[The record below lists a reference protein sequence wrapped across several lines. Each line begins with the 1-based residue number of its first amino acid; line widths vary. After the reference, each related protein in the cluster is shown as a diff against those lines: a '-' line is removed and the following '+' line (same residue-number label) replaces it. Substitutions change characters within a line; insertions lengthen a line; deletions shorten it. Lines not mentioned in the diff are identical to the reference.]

1 MTRAQQRIREAA
13 HDNQVK
19 LEPDLALLLME
30 EIMPNCTSCGTMNPD
45 GSKFCASCGKPIP
58 EKQQAPICP
67 RCGTLNPEG
76 GKFCKNCGNSLQPTA
91 PPPPPDSRSK
101 SGAAVFSDKITSQ
114 LKMLL
119 WVGAGVY
126 AFSALLGFG
135 TISTLQSMFGMY
147 ANTEFIWIL
156 VITDLGLCG
165 YALFAAAQL
174 TKGQTNN
181 ARISYMLMLGFGVVG
196 ALLNFYA
203 GQTLSALMSLL
214 LLFMGFRGYQVLKK
228 ETELQMV

>member
-1 MTRAQQRIREAA
+1 MS
-13 HDNQVK
+13 
-19 LEPDLALLLME
+19 
-30 EIMPNCTSCGTMNPD
+30 NCTSCGTVNPD

-58 EKQQAPICP
+58 QEQPTPICSK
-67 RCGTLNPEG
+67 CGTQNPQG
-76 GKFCKNCGNSLQPTA
+76 GKFCKNCGNSLQSTA
-91 PPPPPDSRSK
+91 PPPPESRST
-101 SGAAVFSDKITSQ
+101 SGTAVFADKTTSQ

-147 ANTEFIWIL
+147 ANTELIWIM
-156 VITDLGLCG
+156 VVTDLGLCG

-174 TKGQTNN
+174 AKGQTNN

-196 ALLNFYA
+196 ALLNFYS
-203 GQTLSALMSLL
+203 GQILSALMSLL
-214 LLFMGFRGYQVLKK
+214 LLFVGFRGYQILTK
-228 ETELQMV
+228 EKQLQTI